1 MWGPGMGLG
10 SGTGHIRLG
19 PGPWAMIPSR
29 QPGHGFETAGP
40 SVLPPPSLVS
50 AFATCCVPRLLQ
62 QVELHAVWLLQPVR
76 LPLSVTV
83 IGICPKTKQY
93 NRWYSKLQL
102 GGWLLQPVNR
112 CCSHCNEIQ
121 GASEYE
127 TSLVQSLVL
136 KIAASWAAVPAGCA
150 NEFQTMLWGC
160 SSRHSKVGSI
170 SCIFECW
177 AAVPAGYDIYNNG
190 YLFCSSSKAA
200 VGPRVSL
207 RKRRAHV
214 AGIFGPKCC

>member
-1 MWGPGMGLG
+1 
-10 SGTGHIRLG
+10 
-19 PGPWAMIPSR
+19 MIPSR

-83 IGICPKTKQY
+83 IGICLVQ
-93 NRWYSKLQL
+93 N
-102 GGWLLQPVNR
+102 
-112 CCSHCNEIQ
+112 
-121 GASEYE
+121 
-127 TSLVQSLVL
+127 SLVQSLVL
-136 KIAASWAAVPAGCA
+136 KIAVAVAAGESLLQPLQRNTRFLPGTIVGTQDCWAAVPAGCA

-207 RKRRAHV
+207 RKRRAHA

>member
-83 IGICPKTKQY
+83 IGICPKAWY

-121 GASEYE
+121 GFCLA
-127 TSLVQSLVL
+127 QSLVL
-136 KIAASWAAVPAGCA
+136 KIAGRLFQPAVQTNFKPCCGAVPADT
-150 NEFQTMLWGC
+150 QKTMLWGC
-160 SSRHSKVGSI
+160 SSRHFMYI
-170 SCIFECW
+170 
-177 AAVPAGYDIYNNG
+177 
-190 YLFCSSSKAA
+190 
-200 VGPRVSL
+200 
-207 RKRRAHV
+207 
-214 AGIFGPKCC
+214 

>member
-1 MWGPGMGLG
+1 MVLKRPVLLSFPHPHWYRHLRHAVCLG
-10 SGTGHIRLG
+10 CCSKWNYMLCGCC
-19 PGPWAMIPSR
+19 SR
-29 QPGHGFETAGP
+29 
-40 SVLPPPSLVS
+40 SVFPFPSLLS
-50 AFATCCVPRLLQ
+50 ASAWYRT
-62 QVELHAVWLLQPVR
+62 AW
-76 LPLSVTV
+76 
-83 IGICPKTKQY
+83 Y
-93 NRWYSKLQL
+93 NRWYSKLQ
-102 GGWLLQPVNR
+102 WLLKPVNR

-127 TSLVQSLVL
+127 TTICLVQPLVL
-136 KIAASWAAVPAGCA
+136 KFAASWAAVPAGCV
-150 NEFQTMLWGC
+150 NEFQTSYYMLWGC

-190 YLFCSSSKAA
+190 YLFCSSSNAA

-207 RKRRAHV
+207 RKRRAHA

>member
-1 MWGPGMGLG
+1 M
-10 SGTGHIRLG
+10 R
-19 PGPWAMIPSR
+19 
-29 QPGHGFETAGP
+29 
-40 SVLPPPSLVS
+40 
-50 AFATCCVPRLLQ
+50 
-62 QVELHAVWLLQPVR
+62 LLQPVR

-102 GGWLLQPVNR
+102 GGWLLQPESR

-127 TSLVQSLVL
+127 TTICLVQSLVL

-160 SSRHSKVGSI
+160 SSRHSKVGSV

-190 YLFCSSSKAA
+190 YPFLLELEGGRWSSSVSPKKACSCCRHLWPEMLLNSLA
-200 VGPRVSL
+200 VEQLGCCSRLSRRLLQPVRSL
-207 RKRRAHV
+207 RQSL
-214 AGIFGPKCC
+214 G

>member
-83 IGICPKTKQY
+83 IGICLVQ
-93 NRWYSKLQL
+93 N
-102 GGWLLQPVNR
+102 
-112 CCSHCNEIQ
+112 
-121 GASEYE
+121 
-127 TSLVQSLVL
+127 SLVQSLVL
-136 KIAASWAAVPAGCA
+136 KIAVAVAAGESLLQPLQRNTRFLPGTIVGTQNCWAAVPAGCA

-160 SSRHSKVGSI
+160 SSRHSKDH
-170 SCIFECW
+170 
-177 AAVPAGYDIYNNG
+177 AVELFQPAFHV
-190 YLFCSSSKAA
+190 YLN
-200 VGPRVSL
+200 
-207 RKRRAHV
+207 
-214 AGIFGPKCC
+214 AGRQRHIQ

>member
-1 MWGPGMGLG
+1 MAVAADPYSPFRHCYRHL
-10 SGTGHIRLG
+10 R
-19 PGPWAMIPSR
+19 
-29 QPGHGFETAGP
+29 
-40 SVLPPPSLVS
+40 
-50 AFATCCVPRLLQ
+50 
-62 QVELHAVWLLQPVR
+62 HAVC
-76 LPLSVTV
+76 
-83 IGICPKTKQY
+83 IGCCSRKRNKCQMC
-93 NRWYSKLQL
+93 RWYSKLQL
-102 GGWLLQPVNR
+102 GGWLLQPVHR

-127 TSLVQSLVL
+127 TTICLAQSLVL

-150 NEFQTMLWGC
+150 NEIQTMLWGC

-200 VGPRVSL
+200 FGPRVSL
-207 RKRRAHV
+207 RKRGAH
-214 AGIFGPKCC
+214 

>member
-1 MWGPGMGLG
+1 M
-10 SGTGHIRLG
+10 
-19 PGPWAMIPSR
+19 AVA
-29 QPGHGFETAGP
+29 AGP
-40 SVLPPPSLVS
+40 SSPFRHCYRHLPGTAENETTS
-50 AFATCCVPRLLQ
+50 A
-62 QVELHAVWLLQPVR
+62 W
-76 LPLSVTV
+76 
-83 IGICPKTKQY
+83 Y
-93 NRWYSKLQL
+93 NRWYSNLQL

-127 TSLVQSLVL
+127 TTICLVQSLVL

-207 RKRRAHV
+207 RKRRAHA

>member
-1 MWGPGMGLG
+1 MGLG

-29 QPGHGFETAGP
+29 QSPGMVLKRPVLLSFPHPHWYRHLRHAVCLGCCSSWNYMLCGCCSR
-40 SVLPPPSLVS
+40 SVFPFPSLLS
-50 AFATCCVPRLLQ
+50 ASA
-62 QVELHAVWLLQPVR
+62 
-76 LPLSVTV
+76 
-83 IGICPKTKQY
+83 
-93 NRWYSKLQL
+93 WYRTA
-102 GGWLLQPVNR
+102 W
-112 CCSHCNEIQ
+112 
-121 GASEYE
+121 
-127 TSLVQSLVL
+127 VL
-136 KIAASWAAVPAGCA
+136 KIAVAVAAGESLLQPLQRNTRFLPGTFFGTQNCWAAVPAGCA

-200 VGPRVSL
+200 VGPRASL
-207 RKRRAHV
+207 RKRRAHA